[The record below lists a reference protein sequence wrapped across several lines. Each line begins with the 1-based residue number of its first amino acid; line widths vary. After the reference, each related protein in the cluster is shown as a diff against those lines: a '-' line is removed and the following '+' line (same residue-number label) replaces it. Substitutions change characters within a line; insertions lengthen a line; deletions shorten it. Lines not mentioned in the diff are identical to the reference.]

1 MSEKTETHCT
11 ASISFES
18 GDLKVTVSASGPNA
32 TEEAER
38 LLDMILDYV
47 DGDDTDTDE

>member
-1 MSEKTETHCT
+1 MSENPETHCS
-11 ASISFES
+11 ASISFET

-38 LLDMILDYV
+38 LLDKVLDYV
-47 DGDDTDTDE
+47 DGDDTSED